1 MTWTLLHDACENPQ
15 RQGAEDTI
23 IQLAHQHPE
32 SVLNV
37 DEHGSTPLHV
47 LCWGNPHSRAVE
59 ALLEACPQAA
69 SDTDYFGDTPLHV
82 ACSCPHADKH
92 LVQTLLKEC
101 PTAVSLPNRE
111 GLLPLHM
118 ACRYAP
124 ENEGV
129 IGLLIEAYPYA
140 LHARIK
146 VSECKMQVGVYFV
159 TLLSLICFFRCVS
172 ATIQMGDPA
181 PRKPNASRLC
191 GKENDH
197 ALIDPSDGM
206 KHKDSI
212 QLRYMAVSKQVRDGA
227 YPLHMAVQAN
237 APLAVIEMM
246 IKEADEILMKTN
258 KYGETP
264 LHLALKEKEGRD
276 DSTQEELVQLLLR
289 NHASAVLRV
298 RDVGGNLPIHVA
310 VMHGCS
316 VHVAKDLLEIWLDA
330 IHEVNEQD
338 MTPMELA
345 VKHGKCSD
353 EVLRLLA
360 LTDSDM

>member
-1 MTWTLLHDACENPQ
+1 LAFGPVENHFIMTWTLLHDACENPQ
-15 RQGAEDTI
+15 RKGAEDMI

-82 ACSCPHADKH
+82 ACSCPRADKH
-92 LVQTLLKEC
+92 LVQMLLKEC

-124 ENEGV
+124 VNEGV

-146 VSECKMQVGVYFV
+146 
-159 TLLSLICFFRCVS
+159 
-172 ATIQMGDPA
+172 MGDPA
-181 PRKPNASRLC
+181 PRKTDASRLC
-191 GKENDH
+191 GKESDH

-246 IKEADEILMKTN
+246 IKEAAEISVKTN
-258 KYGETP
+258 KHGETP
-264 LHLALKEKEGRD
+264 LHLVLKEKEGRD

-289 NHASAVLRV
+289 NHASALVRV
-298 RDVGGNLPIHVA
+298 RDAGGNLPIHVA

-316 VHVAKDLLEIWLDA
+316 VHVAKDLLEVWLDA
-330 IHEVNEQD
+330 IHAVNEQG

-345 VKHGKCSD
+345 VEHGNCSG

-360 LTDSDM
+360 LSDSDT